1 MKRLERDQ
9 ANLAKAIAL
18 HVALWEKDNGI
29 VCDGC
34 NQRWPC
40 TTREASQL
48 SGLIRLHERRERR
61 ALDSA
66 DVCVECQSPW
76 PCATYRAATAEE
88 GARFH

>member
-1 MKRLERDQ
+1 MKRLERER
-9 ANLAKAIAL
+9 ANLAKAVAL
-18 HVALWEKDNGI
+18 HQAVWEQDSGT

-40 TTREASQL
+40 TTQGASQL
-48 SGLIRLHERRERR
+48 SGLIKLHERRERR

-76 PCATYRAATAEE
+76 PCATYRAATL
-88 GARFH
+88 H